1 MKISSILDLQKISNK
16 INKILSPGDVI
27 LLYGQIGV
35 GKTSFARLLINNYEN
50 EKKLKKS
57 EVLSPTFNIVFEYDI
72 KDFTIEHYDL
82 YRLKDEKEIKN
93 IGLFQNLEQ
102 KITSRIN
109 KILLPGDVIFLYGQI
124 GVGKTTFVRLL
135 INNYENEK
143 KLNNSEV
150 LSPTFNIVFEY
161 DIKDFTIEHYD
172 LYRIKNE
179 KELKNIG
186 LFVNLKKNITIV
198 EWPELIKNKPI
209 NRIDLFFE
217 YTKDMNERTLTIK
230 TSGRLKDNEF

>member
-1 MKISSILDLQKISNK
+1 MKISSILDL
-16 INKILSPGDVI
+16 
-27 LLYGQIGV
+27 
-35 GKTSFARLLINNYEN
+35 
-50 EKKLKKS
+50 
-57 EVLSPTFNIVFEYDI
+57 
-72 KDFTIEHYDL
+72 
-82 YRLKDEKEIKN
+82 
-93 IGLFQNLEQ
+93 Q

-143 KLNNSEV
+143 KLKKSEV

-161 DIKDFTIEHYD
+161 DIKDFIIEHYD
-172 LYRIKNE
+172 LYRLKNE
-179 KELKNIG
+179 KEIKNIG
-186 LFVNLKKNITIV
+186 LFSSLKQNITIV

-230 TSGRLKDNEF
+230 TSGRLEDNEF

>member
-1 MKISSILDLQKISNK
+1 MKISSILDLQKITNS
-16 INKILSPGDVI
+16 IHKILLPGDVI
-27 LLYGQIGV
+27 FLYGQIGV
-35 GKTSFARLLINNYEN
+35 GKTTFVRLLINNYEN

-82 YRLKDEKEIKN
+82 YRLKNEKEIKN
-93 IGLFQNLEQ
+93 IGLFA
-102 KITSRIN
+102 
-109 KILLPGDVIFLYGQI
+109 
-124 GVGKTTFVRLL
+124 
-135 INNYENEK
+135 
-143 KLNNSEV
+143 
-150 LSPTFNIVFEY
+150 
-161 DIKDFTIEHYD
+161 
-172 LYRIKNE
+172 
-179 KELKNIG
+179 
-186 LFVNLKKNITIV
+186 NLKQNITIV

>member
-1 MKISSILDLQKISNK
+1 MKISSILDLQKI
-16 INKILSPGDVI
+16 
-27 LLYGQIGV
+27 
-35 GKTSFARLLINNYEN
+35 TS
-50 EKKLKKS
+50 S
-57 EVLSPTFNIVFEYDI
+57 I
-72 KDFTIEHYDL
+72 K
-82 YRLKDEKEIKN
+82 
-93 IGLFQNLEQ
+93 
-102 KITSRIN
+102 

-143 KLNNSEV
+143 NLKKSEV

-172 LYRIKNE
+172 LYRLKNE
-179 KELKNIG
+179 KEIKNIG
-186 LFVNLKKNITIV
+186 LFANLKQNITIV